1 MINWRSLGI
10 VVVMVAAVGLSARSK
25 TFGQTTSKAFP
36 SAALTSTASTN
47 AASAASTSTASTNA
61 ASTGAASSNLSL
73 IEATRKLK
81 GDSEN
86 LIRLQEAEL
95 AKATEKLELLRTLVA
110 DGLVAK
116 NELQQSEEN
125 LSAMQKRLETTRQQ
139 VADADRT
146 ISDIVASEQLAKSQA
161 ATSKL
166 LAKSRSFLTPT
177 ILRYNG
183 PTNWAITNLGQ
194 IQGFFSSKFGR
205 SLPTSAVGQSGTHN
219 QLGYDHRH
227 AVDVALHPDSGEGKV
242 LISYLQSQGIP
253 FLAFRAAVPGVATGP
268 HIHIGPPSHRLV

>member
-1 MINWRSLGI
+1 MNWRRLGI
-10 VVVMVAAVGLSARSK
+10 VVVMVLVGLSAGSR
-25 TFGQTTSKAFP
+25 TFGQTTSAASI
-36 SAALTSTASTN
+36 SAVSTSATSTSVASTS
-47 AASAASTSTASTNA
+47 ATSTSEASAAST
-61 ASTGAASSNLSL
+61 NLSL

-86 LIRLQEAEL
+86 LVRLQEAEL
-95 AKATEKLELLRTLVA
+95 TKATEKLEQLRTLVA

-116 NELQQSEEN
+116 NELQLSEEN
-125 LSAMQKRLETTRQQ
+125 LSAIQKRLETTRQQ
-139 VADADRT
+139 VANADRT

-161 ATSKL
+161 ATAKL

-183 PTNWAITNLGQ
+183 PTNWAIANLGQ

-227 AVDVALHPDSGEGKV
+227 AVDVALHPDSVEGKV

>member
-1 MINWRSLGI
+1 MINWRSLGMI
-10 VVVMVAAVGLSARSK
+10 VVMLAAVGLSAGSR
-25 TFGQTTSKAFP
+25 TFGQT
-36 SAALTSTASTN
+36 SATPI
-47 AASAASTSTASTNA
+47 SAASINDKST
-61 ASTGAASSNLSL
+61 LSL
-73 IEATRKLK
+73 IEATRRLK

-95 AKATEKLELLRTLVA
+95 AKATEKLEQLRTLVA

-161 ATSKL
+161 ATAKL

-183 PTNWAITNLGQ
+183 STNWAIAKLGE

-219 QLGYDHRH
+219 QFGYDHRH
-227 AVDVALHPDSGEGKV
+227 AVDVALHPDSVEGKV
-242 LISYLQSQGIP
+242 LISFLQSQGIP